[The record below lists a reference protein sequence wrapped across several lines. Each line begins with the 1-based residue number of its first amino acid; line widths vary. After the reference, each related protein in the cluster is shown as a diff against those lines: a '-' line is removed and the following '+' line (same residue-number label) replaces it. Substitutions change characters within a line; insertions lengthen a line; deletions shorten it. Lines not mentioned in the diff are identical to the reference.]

1 MSARSKNLWT
11 LLGAAV
17 VVTGLALYAYF
28 GVMKGEEKEAEQKR
42 ASERLVQPVSRPDG
56 GTDTVR
62 YAHLVVKAKGETTEL
77 ARLPD
82 QSWVITSPLKT
93 AADVQTAEGIV
104 SALQFARIRATV
116 EEKPTPEDLHRFG
129 LDKPGVEVVASAE
142 GVPPL
147 TVRIGVE
154 NPYDSSAYLQREG
167 DTKVYSV
174 DGSTRSSLD
183 KGTFDLR
190 DRDVLA
196 VRDLGITRIEVRGKK
211 RDWAVG
217 RDPGQPYV
225 FLRPTKEDAD
235 TAAISS
241 WLGSLRGTKATK
253 YLQDSMA
260 ERKRTGVE
268 KPVVEA
274 TFQRGTTE
282 TVRVRLAT
290 GKAETDPVYVL
301 REDQYGSAL
310 AEVPRAALAALDK
323 SPAELRDRS
332 VLRAKPEEVTRI
344 RIGTG
349 DQALVVERE
358 RPADGGPE
366 SWRIG
371 GPTGAVADSFKTSSL
386 IYNLTSLRS
395 EATEEKLPADP
406 KATGLGPAART
417 IAFEGQDGKAL
428 GSIALGGT
436 SKKPAGIFVRDDRGR
451 VVVVDSTR
459 LKELP
464 SRAAD
469 LLPPPPPPAAA
480 PVGADA
486 GS

>member
-17 VVTGLALYAYF
+17 VGTGLALYAYF
-28 GVMKGEEKEAEQKR
+28 GVMKGEEKEAERKR
-42 ASERLVQPVSRPDG
+42 AAERLVQPVSRPDG

-62 YAHLVVKAKGETTEL
+62 YDRLVVKAKGETTEL

-82 QSWVITSPLKT
+82 QSWVITRPLKT

-129 LDKPGVEVVASAE
+129 LDKPGVEAVASAE

-147 TVRIGVE
+147 TVRLGVE
-154 NPYDSSAYLQREG
+154 NPYDGSAYLQREG
-167 DTKVYSV
+167 DLKVYSV

-211 RDWAVG
+211 RDWVVG
-217 RDPGQPYV
+217 RDPGQPYAFV
-225 FLRPTKEDAD
+225 RPAREDAD
-235 TAAISS
+235 TAAISG
-241 WLGSLRGTKATK
+241 WLSSLRGTKATK
-253 YLQDSMA
+253 YLQDSPA

-282 TVRVRLAT
+282 TVRVRLAA
-290 GKAETDPVYVL
+290 GKGESDPVYVL
-301 REDQYGSAL
+301 REDQYGSVL
-310 AEVPRAALAALDK
+310 AEVPRAALAALEK

-332 VLRAKPEEVTRI
+332 VLRAKPEDVSRI
-344 RIGTG
+344 RIGSG
-349 DQALVVERE
+349 DGALVLERQ

-366 SWRIG
+366 SWHVG
-371 GPTGAVADSFKTSSL
+371 GPAGAVADSFKASSL
-386 IYNLTSLRS
+386 LYNLTSLRS
-395 EATEEKLPADP
+395 QATEEKLPTDP
-406 KATGLGPAART
+406 RSTGLGPTART
-417 IAFEGQDGKAL
+417 LVFEGQDGRTL

-436 SKKPAGIFVRDDRGR
+436 SKKPAGTFVRDDRGR
-451 VVVVDSTR
+451 VVVIDSAR

-464 SRAAD
+464 SKSAD
-469 LLPPPPPPAAA
+469 LLPPPPPAA

>member
-17 VVTGLALYAYF
+17 VGTGLALYAYF
-28 GVMKGEEKEAEQKR
+28 GVMKGEEKKDEQKR
-42 ASERLVQPVSRPDG
+42 AAERLVQPVSRPDG

-62 YAHLVVKAKGETTEL
+62 YDRLVVKAKGETTEL

-82 QSWVITSPLKT
+82 QFWVITRPLKT

-147 TVRIGVE
+147 TVRLGVE
-154 NPYDSSAYLQREG
+154 NPYDGSAYLQREG
-167 DTKVYSV
+167 DLKVYSV

-217 RDPGQPYV
+217 RDPGQPYAFV
-225 FLRPTKEDAD
+225 RPAREDAD
-235 TAAISS
+235 TAAISG
-241 WLGSLRGTKATK
+241 WLSSLRGTKATK
-253 YLQDSMA
+253 YLPDSPA

-282 TVRVRLAT
+282 TVRVRLAA

-301 REDQYGSAL
+301 REDQYGPAL

-332 VLRAKPEEVTRI
+332 VLRAKPEDVSRI
-344 RIGTG
+344 RIGSG
-349 DQALVVERE
+349 DGALVLERQ

-366 SWRIG
+366 SWHVG
-371 GPTGAVADSFKTSSL
+371 GPTGAVADSFKASSL
-386 IYNLTSLRS
+386 LYNLTSLRS
-395 EATEEKLPADP
+395 QATEEKLPTDP
-406 KATGLGPAART
+406 KSTGLGPTART
-417 IAFEGQDGKAL
+417 LVFEGQDGKTL
-428 GSIALGGT
+428 GSIAVGGT
-436 SKKPAGIFVRDDRGR
+436 SKKPAGTFVRDDRGR
-451 VVVVDSTR
+451 VVVIDSAR

-464 SRAAD
+464 SKAAD
-469 LLPPPPPPAAA
+469 LLPPPPPAA

>member
-1 MSARSKNLWT
+1 MSARSKSLWT

-17 VVTGLALYAYF
+17 VAVGLGLYAWF
-28 GVMKGEEKEAEQKR
+28 GVMKGEEKEAEKKR
-42 ASERLVQPVSRPDG
+42 AAERLVQPVSRPDG

-62 YAHLVVKAKGETTEL
+62 YDRLVVKAKGETTEL

-93 AADVQTAEGIV
+93 GADVQTAEGIV

-129 LDKPGVEVVASAE
+129 LEKPGVEVVASAE
-142 GVPPL
+142 GVQPL

-167 DTKVYSV
+167 DAKVYSV
-174 DGSTRSSLD
+174 DGSTRTSLD

-196 VRDLGITRIEVRGKK
+196 VRDLGITRIEVRGQK
-211 RDWAVG
+211 RDWSVG

-225 FLRPTKEDAD
+225 FLRPVKEDAD
-235 TAAISS
+235 TGAISS
-241 WLGSLRGTKATK
+241 WLSSLRSTKATK
-253 YLQDSMA
+253 YLQDSPA

-274 TFQRGTTE
+274 AFQRGTTE
-282 TVRVRLAT
+282 AVRVRLAA
-290 GKAETDPVYVL
+290 GKGATDPVYVL

-310 AEVPRAALAALDK
+310 AEVPRAALAALEK

-332 VLRAKPEEVTRI
+332 VLRAKPEEVSRI

-371 GPTGAVADSFKTSSL
+371 GPTGAVADSFKASSL
-386 IYNLTSLRS
+386 LYNLTSLRS
-395 EATEEKLPADP
+395 VATEEKLPADP
-406 KATGLGPAART
+406 KSTGLGPTART
-417 IAFEGQDGKAL
+417 IAFEGQSGKPL
-428 GSIALGGT
+428 GSITLGSS
-436 SKKPAGIFVRDDRGR
+436 SKKPGGTFVRDDRGR
-451 VVVVDSTR
+451 VVVVDSAR

-464 SRAAD
+464 SKAAD
-469 LLPPPPPPAAA
+469 LLPPPPPAA